1 MHEYGLGVRLDYQKA
16 LMFYD
21 RARRSV
27 PSALA
32 DVEQNLNG
40 MPIQLLVSIA
50 KARYADQAPH
60 LASIDGLILPRQ
72 SRVQWVLRGGC

>member
-1 MHEYGLGVRLDYQKA
+1 MIRGSYNLAYMHEFGLGVRLDYGKA

-32 DVEQNLNG
+32 DVDQNLNG
-40 MPIQLLVSIA
+40 MPVQLLVSIA
-50 KARYADQAPH
+50 KARYE
-60 LASIDGLILPRQ
+60 LAK
-72 SRVQWVLRGGC
+72 